1 MLRVLLKGTREK
13 VPGFAEQLLLE
24 MFGDY
29 ISIGKKGPKK
39 KKVQLHRDG
48 VYGGFFP
55 PSKGLLTI
63 LSLSI

>member
-29 ISIGKKGPKK
+29 ISIGKEGPKK
-39 KKVQLHRDG
+39 KKKPTQSQLHRD
-48 VYGGFFP
+48 
-55 PSKGLLTI
+55 
-63 LSLSI
+63 

>member
-29 ISIGKKGPKK
+29 ISIGKKGEKK
-39 KKVQLHRDG
+39 KKSNFTETEFMEV
-48 VYGGFFP
+48 FFP
-55 PSKGLLTI
+55 FPKVF
-63 LSLSI
+63 

>member
-39 KKVQLHRDG
+39 KKKSNFTETEFMEV
-48 VYGGFFP
+48 FFP
-55 PSKGLLTI
+55 LPKVF
-63 LSLSI
+63 

>member
-1 MLRVLLKGTREK
+1 VLRVLLKGTREK

-29 ISIGKKGPKK
+29 ISIGKKGQK

-48 VYGGFFP
+48 VYGVFFP
-55 PSKGLLTI
+55 LPKVF
-63 LSLSI
+63 

>member
-29 ISIGKKGPKK
+29 ISIGKEGPKK
-39 KKVQLHRDG
+39 KKKSPTSQRRSLWR
-48 VYGGFFP
+48 FFSP
-55 PSKGLLTI
+55 LPKVF
-63 LSLSI
+63 

>member
-29 ISIGKKGPKK
+29 ISIGKKGQKK
-39 KKVQLHRDG
+39 KKRSNFTETEFME
-48 VYGGFFP
+48 FFP

>member
-29 ISIGKKGPKK
+29 ISIGKKGQKK

-48 VYGGFFP
+48 VYGVFFP
-55 PSKGLLTI
+55 LPKVF
-63 LSLSI
+63 